1 MNDQV
6 VEATFRADSPVSRW
20 NVAVPVA
27 GSEQRDIQSNG
38 YGGAQGLFRTT
49 RLSVLTTF
57 SGKIMYLLS
66 GPNIRQDGTPGAR
79 NRSREVSRAHV
90 EETYPAALLVVQL
103 MLKDGAE
110 RVMAQAQ
117 LAREQMNLVLQSETP
132 PGDAPAPDAG
142 FLSRELPP
150 LASINLYDEERRTCP
165 GGFDYAGHVCDDAC
179 GPGYP
184 RLTEDG
190 WQLTP

>member
-6 VEATFRADSPVSRW
+6 VEATFRADSPASRW

-27 GSEQRDIQSNG
+27 DTEQRDIQSNG

-79 NRSREVSRAHV
+79 SRRREVSRAHV
-90 EETYPAALLVVQL
+90 EETYPAALLMVQL
-103 MLKDGAE
+103 MLRDGAE

-132 PGDAPAPDAG
+132 PGYAHEGRVTA
-142 FLSRELPP
+142 SR
-150 LASINLYDEERRTCP
+150 EERRTCP